1 METGGTIMKKTKQIL
16 AAWMLTLGVTACGAE
31 TTLQGTAQNMTAPE
45 TTLSQAQP
53 LTNTQTGTIVAE
65 QTDSGSFTERDLAQE
80 ADLTGAVYETV
91 TDGGTLSVTKDGVYV
106 LSGSAKDYTVTV
118 EAGDEDKVQI
128 VLDGVTIT
136 NTDFPAIYVKNAD
149 KVFVTTTDSENS
161 LSVTGTFRAD
171 GDTNTDAVIFSRDDV
186 ILNGTGTL
194 TVNSTGNGISS
205 KDEIK
210 MTGGTLAIECT
221 GDGLEANE
229 SIQMADGTLSIRSY
243 KDGMHAEYD
252 EDNSTGFIVISGGT
266 LEIAAADDSIHATTY
281 VQIDGGTMALAG
293 AECIEG
299 TYIQINDGSINM
311 AASDDG
317 INAANKS
324 SSYYPTV
331 EINGGSLTI
340 QMGQG
345 DTDAVDSNGDLM
357 INGGTL
363 DIWAQSPFDYD
374 GNASYNGGTVIVNG
388 QEVSG
393 LQNQQ
398 MGGGRGGRGGRW

>member
-1 METGGTIMKKTKQIL
+1 MKKTKQIL

-149 KVFVTTTDSENS
+149 KVFLTTTDSENS

>member
-1 METGGTIMKKTKQIL
+1 MKKSKQIL
-16 AAWMLTLGVTACGAE
+16 AALMLTLGVTACGAE
-31 TTLQGTAQNMTAPE
+31 TTLQGTAQNMTVPE
-45 TTLSQAQP
+45 TTLTQAQP
-53 LTNTQTGTIVAE
+53 LTNTQTGTIVAA

-229 SIQMADGTLSIRSY
+229 SIQMADGALSIRSY

-281 VQIDGGTMALAG
+281 VQIDAGTMALAG

-374 GNASYNGGTVIVNG
+374 GNASYTGGTVIVNG
-388 QEVSG
+388 QEVSS

-398 MGGGRGGRGGRW
+398 MGGGFGGRGGRW

>member
-1 METGGTIMKKTKQIL
+1 M
-16 AAWMLTLGVTACGAE
+16 
-31 TTLQGTAQNMTAPE
+31 
-45 TTLSQAQP
+45 
-53 LTNTQTGTIVAE
+53 
-65 QTDSGSFTERDLAQE
+65 
-80 ADLTGAVYETV
+80 
-91 TDGGTLSVTKDGVYV
+91 
-106 LSGSAKDYTVTV
+106 
-118 EAGDEDKVQI
+118 
-128 VLDGVTIT
+128 
-136 NTDFPAIYVKNAD
+136 
-149 KVFVTTTDSENS
+149 
-161 LSVTGTFRAD
+161 
-171 GDTNTDAVIFSRDDV
+171 
-186 ILNGTGTL
+186 
-194 TVNSTGNGISS
+194 
-205 KDEIK
+205 
-210 MTGGTLAIECT
+210 
-221 GDGLEANE
+221 
-229 SIQMADGTLSIRSY
+229 
-243 KDGMHAEYD
+243 
-252 EDNSTGFIVISGGT
+252 ISGGT

-374 GNASYNGGTVIVNG
+374 GNASYTGGTVIVNG
-388 QEVSG
+388 QEVSS

-398 MGGGRGGRGGRW
+398 MGGGFGGRGGRW

>member
-1 METGGTIMKKTKQIL
+1 MKKTKQIL
-16 AAWMLTLGVTACGAE
+16 ATLMLTLGVTACGAE
-31 TTLQGTAQNMTAPE
+31 TTLQGTAQNMTVPE

-53 LTNTQTGTIVAE
+53 LTNTQTGTIVAA

-91 TDGGTLSVTKDGVYV
+91 TDGGALSVTKDGVYV

-149 KVFVTTTDSENS
+149 KVFLTTTDSENS

-229 SIQMADGTLSIRSY
+229 SIQMADGSLSIRSY

-252 EDNSTGFIVISGGT
+252 EDNSTGFIVISGGV

-388 QEVSG
+388 QEVSS

-398 MGGGRGGRGGRW
+398 MGGGRGGRW

>member
-1 METGGTIMKKTKQIL
+1 METGGIIMKKTKQIL
-16 AAWMLTLGVTACGAE
+16 ATLMLTLGVTACGAE
-31 TTLQGTAQNMTAPE
+31 TTLQGTAQNMTVPE

-53 LTNTQTGTIVAE
+53 LTNTQTGTIVAA

-91 TDGGTLSVTKDGVYV
+91 TDGGALSVTKDGVYV

-149 KVFVTTTDSENS
+149 KVFLTTTDSENS

-229 SIQMADGTLSIRSY
+229 SIQMADGSLSIRSY

-252 EDNSTGFIVISGGT
+252 EDNSTGFIVISGGV

-388 QEVSG
+388 QEVSS

-398 MGGGRGGRGGRW
+398 MGGGRGGRW